1 MNGDDDDDDDDDNV
15 HDSTGSGATLPN
27 ANKND
32 KSRNSLLCFKR
43 KKSPYKTKGTT
54 PSDNKIKKPTL
65 STKPSSEATRSK
77 DTTSKTHQAETS
89 RNSPISFTN
98 ITEISLSKEE
108 DEVKTKSFKDED
120 HGVNETTKQH
130 RDIESHEPVKTEV
143 EEVEKLSLEEYVLLQ
158 ENFDYY
164 NRNTDQRQEEQLGQ
178 PQPPSPPQQQQQQ
191 KQTSSNDQELVKS
204 KDVAFDE
211 NLCKI
216 QSSSQDD
223 DISKS
228 PSHLPV
234 LTDRNENPENYP
246 TSIDDSDAVM
256 KEENI
261 LPAALNLRIVQ
272 SIDNTEHVLAENK
285 ISLNTLFQPDVETLD
300 ELDPVNAVY
309 NATERNAL
317 TKHEPPL
324 NQTTA
329 TSSKT
334 IQHCELPSVKLTIT
348 ASTSS
353 PQKCKF
359 NEKNNYCMCGC
370 SLVNKNTNMQ
380 REQTIG
386 NSSAECGTDEE
397 FSRKYSTESK
407 VQLSQS
413 QPKPLPLSLPLPRES
428 QRTPTPPPRSET
440 PTPTPTTTPPTSP
453 PLSISKQSELSKS
466 VQTMTSSTTAFKT
479 PALLILP
486 ETDIQK
492 SGESAPSV
500 SSTKIIAAAQKHP
513 PATPY
518 ERIVCNCAVKA
529 NHCHCSN
536 RICTTFKQIEQ
547 MHYPY
552 NCKPYKYILCPTDKG
567 LQQCD
572 CLILCNHQ
580 NGLSVSRQ

>member
-1 MNGDDDDDDDDDNV
+1 MNGDDDDDDNV
-15 HDSTGSGATLPN
+15 HDSIGSSATLPN

-54 PSDNKIKKPTL
+54 PSDSKIKKPTL
-65 STKPSSEATRSK
+65 STKPSSEATLSK
-77 DTTSKTHQAETS
+77 DTTPIKHQAKTS

-98 ITEISLSKEE
+98 ITEISLSKKE
-108 DEVKTKSFKDED
+108 DEVKRKSFKDED
-120 HGVNETTKQH
+120 HGVTETTTQH

-164 NRNTDQRQEEQLGQ
+164 NRNSDQRQEEQLEQ
-178 PQPPSPPQQQQQQ
+178 PQPPSTQQQQM
-191 KQTSSNDQELVKS
+191 SSDDQELVKS
-204 KDVAFDE
+204 KDVPFDG

-228 PSHLPV
+228 PYLPV
-234 LTDRNENPENYP
+234 LTDQNENLENYP
-246 TSIDDSDAVM
+246 TSIGTEQFAIQKYPRECCECCRNHHLSITYCSPSLLPDDSDAVL

-285 ISLNTLFQPDVETLD
+285 ISLNTLFQPDVEKLD

-317 TKHEPPL
+317 TKHEPTL

-359 NEKNNYCMCGC
+359 NERNNYCMCGC

-386 NSSAECGTDEE
+386 NSSAECRTDEE
-397 FSRKYSTESK
+397 FSRQYSTESK

-413 QPKPLPLSLPLPRES
+413 QPPLPLPLSLPLPRES
-428 QRTPTPPPRSET
+428 
-440 PTPTPTTTPPTSP
+440 
-453 PLSISKQSELSKS
+453 
-466 VQTMTSSTTAFKT
+466 
-479 PALLILP
+479 
-486 ETDIQK
+486 
-492 SGESAPSV
+492 
-500 SSTKIIAAAQKHP
+500 
-513 PATPY
+513 
-518 ERIVCNCAVKA
+518 
-529 NHCHCSN
+529 
-536 RICTTFKQIEQ
+536 
-547 MHYPY
+547 
-552 NCKPYKYILCPTDKG
+552 
-567 LQQCD
+567 
-572 CLILCNHQ
+572 
-580 NGLSVSRQ
+580 

>member
-1 MNGDDDDDDDDDNV
+1 MNGDDDDSV
-15 HDSTGSGATLPN
+15 HESTGSGETLPN
-27 ANKND
+27 ANKSD

-54 PSDNKIKKPTL
+54 PSDNKIKKPTR
-65 STKPSSEATRSK
+65 STKPSNKATLSK
-77 DTTSKTHQAETS
+77 DTTSKTHQAKTS

-120 HGVNETTKQH
+120 HGVTETTKQH

-143 EEVEKLSLEEYVLLQ
+143 EEVEKLSLE
-158 ENFDYY
+158 D
-164 NRNTDQRQEEQLGQ
+164 
-178 PQPPSPPQQQQQQ
+178 
-191 KQTSSNDQELVKS
+191 

-234 LTDRNENPENYP
+234 LTDQNENLENYP
-246 TSIDDSDAVM
+246 TSIGTEQFAIQKYPCECCECCRNHHHHLSITYCSPSLLPDDSDAVLE
-256 KEENI
+256 EENI

-317 TKHEPPL
+317 SKHEPPL

-359 NEKNNYCMCGC
+359 NERNNYCMCGC

-386 NSSAECGTDEE
+386 NSSAECRTDEE

-440 PTPTPTTTPPTSP
+440 PTPTPPPSP

-492 SGESAPSV
+492 SRESAPSV
-500 SSTKIIAAAQKHP
+500 SSTKIIAAAAQKHP

-518 ERIVCNCAVKA
+518 ERIVCNCSVKA

-552 NCKPYKYILCPTDKG
+552 NCKPYKYILCPADKG

-572 CLILCNHQ
+572 CIILCNHQ